1 MPATPIAM
9 WSAMSC
15 CAVKRSPGERPA
27 SDSGWRCSNGGASPS
42 GRARAHR
49 RQRRRG
55 HRRSRPAGPRL
66 IFQRPRRSS
75 FRRSRAWRSHVWRG
89 DR

>member
-15 CAVKRSPGERPA
+15 CAVKRSLGERPA
-27 SDSGWRCSNGGASPS
+27 SDSGWRCSNGEASPS
-42 GRARAHR
+42 GRACAHS

-55 HRRSRPAGPRL
+55 HRRCRLAGRRSS
-66 IFQRPRRSS
+66 FQRPRRSS
-75 FRRSRAWRSHVWRG
+75 FRRSRAWRSHAWRG